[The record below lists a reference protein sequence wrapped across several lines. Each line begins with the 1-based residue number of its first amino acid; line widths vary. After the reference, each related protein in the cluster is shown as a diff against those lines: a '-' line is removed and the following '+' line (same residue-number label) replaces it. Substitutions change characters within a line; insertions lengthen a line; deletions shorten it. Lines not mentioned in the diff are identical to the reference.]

1 MTSELR
7 ESIGQLINDC
17 ERRIDHLEKAIS
29 SPALCSPSMTR
40 GMTSTDAT
48 RHMHETEAITI
59 IIENRRFILRLQAIT
74 KRERERRDDLPID
87 DPQGRA

>member
-29 SPALCSPSMTR
+29 SPAPCSPSMTR
-40 GMTSTDAT
+40 GMSPWRSDSDWL
-48 RHMHETEAITI
+48 
-59 IIENRRFILRLQAIT
+59 IIENRRFILRLQEIT
-74 KRERERRDDLPID
+74 KREKERRDE
-87 DPQGRA
+87 Q

>member
-29 SPALCSPSMTR
+29 SPFQRVNS
-40 GMTSTDAT
+40 AT
-48 RHMHETEAITI
+48 CGQ
-59 IIENRRFILRLQAIT
+59 IIENRRFILRLQTIT
-74 KRERERRDDLPID
+74 KREKERRDDE
-87 DPQGRA
+87 